1 MSVELPS
8 QTLVFREIRNIRVIC
23 RIATYSYKAT
33 SEQKKNSFQAFLA
46 VHYFSDRQDSKYF
59 LQLV

>member
-1 MSVELPS
+1 MDKLPIDQSEMSVELPS

-33 SEQKKNSFQAFLA
+33 SEQKKNSFQAFFGGTL
-46 VHYFSDRQDSKYF
+46 F
-59 LQLV
+59 